1 MTADTPADTPAAQ
14 PDPDQESARE
24 DTRTLDTRSLRAL
37 AHPLRI
43 KIMDSLRGDGPATS
57 AVLAAR
63 FGESTGT
70 LSWHLRLLA
79 ENGFIVEDEERGTK
93 RERWWKAAHKT
104 HVLPTSKLRKD
115 PEARAS
121 LDVYLG
127 QMVQDMSDQV
137 GAYLAGDFGEEWE
150 GASLLGNWNDLR
162 LTPAALTSLREE
174 LMAVIDRYAE
184 ASQEPGALPVTAQ
197 IQVFPRHDRP

>member
-1 MTADTPADTPAAQ
+1 MTA
-14 PDPDQESARE
+14 

-70 LSWHLRLLA
+70 LSWHLRHLA
-79 ENGFIVEDEERGTK
+79 ENGFIEEDEERGTR
-93 RERWWKAAHKT
+93 RERWWKAVHKT
-104 HVLPTSKLRKD
+104 HVLPTSRLRKD

-121 LDVYLG
+121 LDLYLG
-127 QMVQDMSDQV
+127 QMVQDMTDQV
-137 GAYLAGDFGEEWE
+137 SMYLAEDWEEEWE
-150 GASLLGNWNDLR
+150 GASLLGNWNDLH

-174 LMAVIDRYAE
+174 LMALVNRYAE
-184 ASQEPGALPVTAQ
+184 APHEPGALPVTAQ
-197 IQVFPRHDRP
+197 IQVFPRRKRG